1 MEIPRNFVRGI
12 FKLLALKVN
21 RTVNERCSLKFMFV
35 VIFFLSKIFDEVYML
50 AVADINSAGG
60 FATELMIMSVR
71 KISMKLHL
79 MKVVLFTREIHSLAG
94 YGAEPVIMTVVRKV
108 T

>member
-1 MEIPRNFVRGI
+1 M
-12 FKLLALKVN
+12 
-21 RTVNERCSLKFMFV
+21 
-35 VIFFLSKIFDEVYML
+35 LS
-50 AVADINSAGG
+50 ATDINSAGG
-60 FATELMIMSVR
+60 FTTELMIMSVR

-94 YGAEPVIMTVVRKV
+94 YSADPVIMTVVRKV